1 MMKIIKKIIATLNFN
16 ILDPTA
22 EPKTLAAS
30 FAPMIIAIV
39 AINKIS
45 NIINFLT
52 RKLSTCQLHPQTD
65 SQLHPLSQQN
75 ILDEL
80 LSLSHDQDLKK

>member
-1 MMKIIKKIIATLNFN
+1 MIKMIKNIIDILNF
-16 ILDPTA
+16 IIFDPTA
-22 EPKTLAAS
+22 EPKTFEAS
-30 FAPMIIAIV
+30 FAQMILAIE
-39 AINKIS
+39 AISNIS
-45 NIINFLT
+45 NIINFLM
-52 RKLSTCQLHPQTD
+52 RKLSTCQLHPQRD

>member
-1 MMKIIKKIIATLNFN
+1 MNFI
-16 ILDPTA
+16 ILDSMA
-22 EPKTLAAS
+22 EPKNIAAS

-45 NIINFLT
+45 NIINFFLT
-52 RKLSTCQLHPQTD
+52 RKLLTCQLHPQMICNY
-65 SQLHPLSQQN
+65 PLSQQN